1 MRALSPTNFWQPHGD
16 RAGAGRGRPLGFAL
30 VNRRYDITIKQARC
44 GKNDLDVSNWRR
56 FSQVRDVLSALMS
69 GDIVKIESSSL
80 LNSVALLTDLPER
93 GLFRGQ
99 VGVIVESLDDAT
111 ALVEFCDD
119 QGRAYAMAPCSLE
132 AMLVLRNMPRAT

>member
-1 MRALSPTNFWQPHGD
+1 
-16 RAGAGRGRPLGFAL
+16 L
-30 VNRRYDITIKQARC
+30 VNRRYDITIKQVRC